1 MDPRLLAAYNQELLY
16 FKELAAEF
24 ADMYPKVAR
33 RLGMQSSEIGDPY
46 VERLIQSASFAA
58 ARMQIRIDARF
69 PEFSER
75 LLETVYPNFMAPTPS
90 MSVARLLPDPREG
103 DLTNGFVVRR
113 GARFVGEV
121 PDGEQTPCGFT
132 SSQDVALYPLEIV
145 DAKLTGIPPDI
156 PMLQRWVP
164 ADKQV
169 KAALRLRVRTTNQR
183 NMAELTGLDRLPVY
197 LSGEASIASKLF
209 ELIHAAGIA
218 TITGA
223 PGEFGTSG
231 ASFHAV
237 REGAVVHEGLE
248 PGQGLLPLTSPRF
261 HGHNLLHEF
270 FSCPARFYFFT
281 LTNLKRGLATVRG
294 READI
299 VVLLDQTVGELAN
312 HVNARCFA
320 LFCTPVIN
328 LFPHAADS
336 IELPSGNAEV
346 LLRPVPLN
354 PMDYEVFSIDRFYA
368 KLDEDAERQEFM
380 PRDAMLPRDEGGHG
394 RYYRIRREQFVR
406 SNTVRRY
413 GTLTPHSSTECY
425 VSIVDEDD
433 RPYPERMSCAA
444 AHVWLTNGDLPTL
457 FDRSGGRRL
466 TPDISMPIEYAAL
479 VHPPSPPRPPLAQRD
494 VAWDLIRQLGFDGQ
508 ALMDAPADDAARSL
522 RQALS
527 LFVSPDNTRQLRQI
541 DSLVGIKIGA
551 ITRNLPGNGPLR
563 FGRGL
568 AVELTVDEGEFDGV
582 SPYLFGLILDYYLAR
597 CVSGHSFIQTSL
609 VSLQRG
615 AVMRWPVRMGMRGV
629 A

>member
-24 ADMYPKVAR
+24 ADEHPKIAR
-33 RLGMQSSEIGDPY
+33 RLGMQAGEIGDPY

-58 ARMQIRIDARF
+58 ARMQIKIDARF

-75 LLETVYPNFMAPTPS
+75 FLETVYPNFMAPTPS
-90 MSVARLLPDPREG
+90 MSVARLLPAAKEG
-103 DLTNGFVVRR
+103 DLTGGFVVER
-113 GARFVGEV
+113 GTRFAGEV
-121 PDGEQTPCGFT
+121 PDGEQTPCVFT
-132 SSQDVALYPLEIV
+132 SSQDVTLYPLEIV

-156 PMLQRWVP
+156 PMLHRWVP
-164 ADKQV
+164 FDRQV
-169 KAALRLRVRTTNQR
+169 KGALRLRIRTTNQR
-183 NMAELTGLDRLPVY
+183 NMAELGGLDRLSVY
-197 LSGEASIASKLF
+197 LPGDESIASKLY
-209 ELIHAAGIA
+209 ELIHAAGVA
-218 TITGA
+218 TITGE
-223 PGEFGTSG
+223 PGEFSTPG

-237 REGAVVHEGLE
+237 REGAIVHEGLE

-270 FSCPARFYFFT
+270 FTCPARFYFFT
-281 LTNLKRGLATVRG
+281 LTNLKKGLASVRG
-294 READI
+294 REAEI
-299 VVLLDQTVGELAN
+299 VVLFDQTAGELAN
-312 HVNARCFA
+312 HVSARCFS

-328 LFPHAADS
+328 LFPHTADS
-336 IELPSGNAEV
+336 IELTSGNTEV
-346 LLRPVPLN
+346 LLRPVPLH

-368 KLDEDAERQEFM
+368 KVDEDAERQEFM

-425 VSIVDEDD
+425 VSLVDEDD
-433 RPYPERMSCAA
+433 RPYPEHMSCAS
-444 AHVWLTNGDLPTL
+444 AHVWLTNGDLPIL
-457 FDRSGGRRL
+457 FDRNGGRGL
-466 TPDISMPIEYAAL
+466 KPDISMPIEGAAL
-479 VHPPSPPRPPLAQRD
+479 VYPPSPPRPPLAHRD
-494 VAWDLIRQLGFDGQ
+494 VAWDLIRQLSFDCE
-508 ALMDAPADDAARSL
+508 ALMGAHADDSARSL
-522 RQALS
+522 REALG
-527 LFVSPDNTRQLRQI
+527 LFVPPDNTRQQRQI
-541 DSLVGIKIGA
+541 NNLVGVNVSA

-568 AVELTVDEGEFDGV
+568 AVELTVDERGFDGV
-582 SPYLFGLILDYYLAR
+582 SPYLFGLILDHYLAR

-609 VSLQRG
+609 VSVQRG